1 MSKEELLVE
10 FYNSLIDTDTVFTGE
25 QVIQAL
31 AKYLSKEELK
41 EFLYYL
47 KEEHGL

>member
-1 MSKEELLVE
+1 MSKEELLVD

-25 QVIQAL
+25 EVIQAL
-31 AKYLSKEELK
+31 TKYLSKEELK
-41 EFLYYL
+41 DFLKFL